1 MKEDPQLVFWKGDFG
16 KQYLKRN
23 SLNSEKINESE
34 KVFKRILGGLQLN
47 SILEVGSNVGINL
60 SGIRRAFGK
69 NIDLYAVEPF
79 EEAYRQLL
87 SNQEINLKE
96 ALNCSA
102 FEIPFE
108 DNSIDYIEAI
118 DLFEHILYPTFPM
131 NECWRVLKD
140 GGTLY
145 IEVPYGGTEDYYKDP
160 THVRPFIPKTFKYF
174 AEWNTS
180 PAYEL
185 KKWEILAM
193 KSTLGGENQN
203 RIFVSMRPV
212 KDQTLDTDTH

>member
-1 MKEDPQLVFWKGDFG
+1 MKGDPQLIFWKGDFG

-69 NIDLYAVEPF
+69 NMDLYAVEPF

-108 DNSIDYIEAI
+108 DNSIDLVFTNGVLIHINPNKLKDAMSEIVRVSKKYVLCSEYFSQNEEEIIYRGQKGYLFKRDFGKHYLENFPNLKTVSYGFLWQEEFPSF
-118 DLFEHILYPTFPM
+118 DNLNWWLFEKI
-131 NECWRVLKD
+131 
-140 GGTLY
+140 
-145 IEVPYGGTEDYYKDP
+145 
-160 THVRPFIPKTFKYF
+160 
-174 AEWNTS
+174 
-180 PAYEL
+180 
-185 KKWEILAM
+185 
-193 KSTLGGENQN
+193 QN
-203 RIFVSMRPV
+203 I
-212 KDQTLDTDTH
+212 